1 MPSLN
6 NEKRLWAQGLLRV
19 VGVDEVGMA
28 ALAGPVVA
36 AACLVTPDT
45 RLIRKVN
52 DSKVLTRLQRED
64 LISRIRGRVM
74 KVGIGAASVAEIH
87 RLNIYHA
94 SHVAMLRA
102 LRQIGEYD
110 WVLVDGRRILDPA
123 FAPGRHTEIVRGDAK
138 SFAIAAAS
146 IVAKVTRD
154 RLMAKLAEKYPGY
167 GWEHNCGYPTI
178 DHRKA
183 RRELGVTP
191 FHRPRPRRERAQRRG
206 EGVDGR
212 RRALPRTAWLPG
224 GEARLGIAPQGE
236 GLRLLAI
243 RDRRRAHRARG
254 HSDHD
259 ARRGDGPR
267 RRRAPE
273 GLRARPAVQRGR
285 PLDRP
290 ADHGA
295 VRDLARSDPRGTGG
309 AAGGVLHGD
318 RPCRPVRRWGEPCG
332 LDGR

>member
-6 NEKRLWAQGLLRV
+6 HEKRLWAQGLFRV

-52 DSKVLTRLQRED
+52 DSKVLTRLQREE
-64 LISRIRGRVM
+64 LLSTIRGRVV
-74 KVGIGAASVAEIH
+74 KIGIGAASVAEIH

-94 SHVAMLRA
+94 SHVAMTRA

-123 FAPGRHTEIVRGDAK
+123 FAPGKHSEIVRGDAK
-138 SFAIAAAS
+138 SFSIAAAS

-154 RLMAKLAEKYPGY
+154 RLMQRLAAKYPGY

-183 RRELGVTP
+183 LRELGVTP
-191 FHRPRPRRERAQRRG
+191 FHRQDFGTVRVMLSAEQM
-206 EGVDGR
+206 
-212 RRALPRTAWLPG
+212 AL
-224 GEARLGIAPQGE
+224 
-236 GLRLLAI
+236 
-243 RDRRRAHRARG
+243 
-254 HSDHD
+254 
-259 ARRGDGPR
+259 
-267 RRRAPE
+267 
-273 GLRARPAVQRGR
+273 
-285 PLDRP
+285 
-290 ADHGA
+290 
-295 VRDLARSDPRGTGG
+295 DLAGV
-309 AAGGVLHGD
+309 AGLS
-318 RPCRPVRRWGEPCG
+318 PS
-332 LDGR
+332 

>member
-1 MPSLN
+1 VPSLN
-6 NEKRLWAQGLLRV
+6 HEKRLWAQGLFGV

-52 DSKVLTRLQRED
+52 DSKVLTRLQREE
-64 LISRIRGRVM
+64 LLSTIRGRVV

-94 SHVAMLRA
+94 SHVAMTRA

-123 FAPGRHTEIVRGDAK
+123 FAPGKHSEIVRGDAK
-138 SFAIAAAS
+138 SFSIAAAS

-154 RLMAKLAEKYPGY
+154 RLMQLLAAKYPGY

-183 RRELGVTP
+183 LRELGVTP
-191 FHRPRPRRERAQRRG
+191 FHRQDFGTVRVMLSAEQMALDMA
-206 EGVDGR
+206 GVAG
-212 RRALPRTAWLPG
+212 LSPG
-224 GEARLGIAPQGE
+224 
-236 GLRLLAI
+236 
-243 RDRRRAHRARG
+243 
-254 HSDHD
+254 
-259 ARRGDGPR
+259 
-267 RRRAPE
+267 
-273 GLRARPAVQRGR
+273 
-285 PLDRP
+285 
-290 ADHGA
+290 
-295 VRDLARSDPRGTGG
+295 
-309 AAGGVLHGD
+309 
-318 RPCRPVRRWGEPCG
+318 
-332 LDGR
+332 

>member
-1 MPSLN
+1 VPSLN
-6 NEKRLWAQGLLRV
+6 HEKRLWADGLLRV

-64 LISRIRGRVM
+64 LFGAIRGRVV
-74 KVGIGAASVAEIH
+74 KVGVGAASVAEIH

-123 FAPGRHTEIVRGDAK
+123 FAPGKHSEIVRGDAK
-138 SFAIAAAS
+138 SFSIASAS

-154 RLMAKLAEKYPGY
+154 RLMAKLSAKYPGY

-183 RRELGVTP
+183 LRELGVTP
-191 FHRPRPRRERAQRRG
+191 FHRQDFGTVRVMLSAEQM
-206 EGVDGR
+206 
-212 RRALPRTAWLPG
+212 ALEMDEL
-224 GEARLGIAPQGE
+224 EAVSP
-236 GLRLLAI
+236 
-243 RDRRRAHRARG
+243 
-254 HSDHD
+254 S
-259 ARRGDGPR
+259 
-267 RRRAPE
+267 
-273 GLRARPAVQRGR
+273 
-285 PLDRP
+285 
-290 ADHGA
+290 
-295 VRDLARSDPRGTGG
+295 
-309 AAGGVLHGD
+309 
-318 RPCRPVRRWGEPCG
+318 
-332 LDGR
+332 